1 MEKGQLATVF
11 NRLKEKNEGQIV
23 HWQVLYRISGMN
35 FISARHL
42 FAPDLDYW
50 VIFDEQKEKFIIKK
64 NNQFYFQIP
73 DDLILRV
80 IGNSKGKNSL
90 KLLAKRIKFDK
101 RKFFLHFPWLDVTDK
116 CKLQLRFLTQNNLDL
131 MYAIPSRKN
140 GKWRLL
146 SSVKKLNSLDQ
157 ENCQKPN
164 NLICDKGHLN
174 ENQTF
179 LRICRKS

>member
-64 NNQFYFQIP
+64 NNHLYFQIP

-101 RKFFLHFPWLDVTDK
+101 RK
-116 CKLQLRFLTQNNLDL
+116 
-131 MYAIPSRKN
+131 
-140 GKWRLL
+140 
-146 SSVKKLNSLDQ
+146 
-157 ENCQKPN
+157 
-164 NLICDKGHLN
+164 
-174 ENQTF
+174 
-179 LRICRKS
+179 